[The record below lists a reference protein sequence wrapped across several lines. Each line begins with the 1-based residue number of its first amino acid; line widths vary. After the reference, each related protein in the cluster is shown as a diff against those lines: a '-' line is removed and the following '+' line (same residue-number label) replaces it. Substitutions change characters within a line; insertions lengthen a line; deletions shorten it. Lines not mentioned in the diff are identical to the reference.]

1 MYLNQLMIVGAGGF
15 IGSVLRFMVGGWV
28 QRLAVAGLFPYGTL
42 VVNVLGCLLIGFLGG
57 LAEYRQLLGPGQRL
71 FLMIGVLGG
80 FTTFSTFAFETL
92 SLAQDAELAK
102 AIANTSLQVVLG
114 FAAAFAG
121 FVGAR
126 YI

>member
-57 LAEYRQLLGPGQRL
+57 LAEYRQL
-71 FLMIGVLGG
+71 
-80 FTTFSTFAFETL
+80 
-92 SLAQDAELAK
+92 AK